1 MRLSTALETTD
12 EYRVG
17 NVGVLIQLDIPVRS
31 RLFGHNINTQESMLR
46 LEVWIVRLQDLLR
59 E

>member
-17 NVGVLIQLDIPVRS
+17 NVGVLIQLDI
-31 RLFGHNINTQESMLR
+31 LFGSCLFGYNVNTEEGMLR
-46 LEVWIVRLQDLLR
+46 LEVRIVRLQNFLG